1 MYQVTST
8 DIPIKDSIGN
18 NIDLDL
24 ELIGKNDGSCQ
35 VSHIELKIK

>member
-8 DIPIKDSIGN
+8 DIPIKDKNGN
-18 NIDLDL
+18 DIEFDL

-35 VSHIELKIK
+35 VSHIEFKK